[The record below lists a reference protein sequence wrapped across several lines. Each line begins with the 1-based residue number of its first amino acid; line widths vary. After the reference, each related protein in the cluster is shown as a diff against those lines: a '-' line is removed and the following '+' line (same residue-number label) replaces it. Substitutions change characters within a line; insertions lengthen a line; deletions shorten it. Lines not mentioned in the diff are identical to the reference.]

1 MLFTEID
8 IPSITKEFA
17 KYDGRKKKF
26 VPLQQQQLPSE
37 TSPDANP
44 KDGKD
49 DKSTKAQRER
59 ESLLIELQSNGQ
71 QISIKPVLMPYKL
84 VSNLF

>member
-26 VPLQQQQLPSE
+26 VPLQQQQPSE
-37 TSPDANP
+37 MSPDANS
-44 KDGKD
+44 KDGKHG
-49 DKSTKAQRER
+49 KLIRSTTRT
-59 ESLLIELQSNGQ
+59 
-71 QISIKPVLMPYKL
+71 
-84 VSNLF
+84 